1 MSCLLSAHFF
11 GSGVSPF
18 SNVIMLSVPKGL
30 RIFPHLFFP
39 LWTKMKYDGE
49 TSLLSTHL
57 PLTNKCI
64 HFLVLAGPSCSFAE
78 HPIDFFN
85 LWHNTHTPPK
95 IFFFFFQASH
105 RLCCKWFPLIAF
117 FWGVEGGCELISP
130 PTCGLLQELCCSSM
144 AAPVD
149 LTLNYSVER
158 LHWVR
163 CCQEARL
170 ILLTTSKLE
179 AKSTTRVRRNPTV
192 IQYVAAY

>member
-1 MSCLLSAHFF
+1 MLSA
-11 GSGVSPF
+11 
-18 SNVIMLSVPKGL
+18 PKGL
-30 RIFPHLFFP
+30 WIFPHLFFLFGQKWNMMEKPVSSALIFLLPMNAFILLMLRIKLFLCWTPSRFLQTLTYQHMHTRVRTHAHAP
-39 LWTKMKYDGE
+39 L
-49 TSLLSTHL
+49 
-57 PLTNKCI
+57 
-64 HFLVLAGPSCSFAE
+64 
-78 HPIDFFN
+78 
-85 LWHNTHTPPK
+85 PK
-95 IFFFFFQASH
+95 SFFQASH

-149 LTLNYSVER
+149 LTLNYSMER

-170 ILLTTSKLE
+170 ILLTTTKLE
-179 AKSTTRVRRNPTV
+179 AKSTIRMHWSPTV